1 MKNRIFLDIDFLQME
16 ILNTLPNP
24 VFMKDTELRYV
35 LANQAFEDLFGVR
48 REDLIGK
55 LDQHIFSE
63 RQSVQCNASDLR
75 VLESAEIDEA
85 LETVLRADSEPREM
99 IIRKSRLTLPSGQ
112 KFLVGIM
119 HDITEVS
126 VTNRRLEES
135 QKLLEQQSAALKRMA
150 YTDPLTGCSNR
161 RVLSLKAPEAFA
173 QKGHVGSLLIL
184 DLDHFKRINDTY
196 GHDVGDAILVHLV
209 KVVSQIIRHHDE
221 LVRLGGEEFA
231 VVLAGAQAK
240 NACQIAERIRQ
251 SVEST
256 PMFYGGSSIVM
267 TVSIGVV
274 CWANQGPVDLDTM
287 LIEGD
292 RHLYKAKRNGRNCVV
307 WATTGGDR
315 PA

>member
-75 VLESAEIDEA
+75 VLASAEIDEA

-112 KFLVGIM
+112 MFLVGIM

-209 KVVSQIIRHHDE
+209 KVISQIIRHHDE

-256 PMFYGGSSIVM
+256 PMFYGGSSIVI

>member
-112 KFLVGIM
+112 MFLVGIM

-209 KVVSQIIRHHDE
+209 KVISQIIRHHDE

>member
-75 VLESAEIDEA
+75 VLASAEIDEA

-112 KFLVGIM
+112 MFLVGIM

-209 KVVSQIIRHHDE
+209 KVISQIIRHHDE

>member
-112 KFLVGIM
+112 MFLVGIM

-184 DLDHFKRINDTY
+184 DIDHFKRINDTY

-256 PMFYGGSSIVM
+256 PMFYGGSSIVI

>member
-112 KFLVGIM
+112 MFLVGIM

>member
-75 VLESAEIDEA
+75 VLASAEIDEA

-112 KFLVGIM
+112 MFLVGIM

-251 SVEST
+251 SVELT
-256 PMFYGGSSIVM
+256 PMFYGGSSIVI

>member
-112 KFLVGIM
+112 MFLVGIM

-150 YTDPLTGCSNR
+150 YTDPLTG
-161 RVLSLKAPEAFA
+161 
-173 QKGHVGSLLIL
+173 
-184 DLDHFKRINDTY
+184 
-196 GHDVGDAILVHLV
+196 
-209 KVVSQIIRHHDE
+209 
-221 LVRLGGEEFA
+221 
-231 VVLAGAQAK
+231 
-240 NACQIAERIRQ
+240 
-251 SVEST
+251 
-256 PMFYGGSSIVM
+256 
-267 TVSIGVV
+267 
-274 CWANQGPVDLDTM
+274 
-287 LIEGD
+287 
-292 RHLYKAKRNGRNCVV
+292 
-307 WATTGGDR
+307 
-315 PA
+315 

>member
-16 ILNTLPNP
+16 ILNILPNP

-112 KFLVGIM
+112 RFLVGIM

-196 GHDVGDAILVHLV
+196 GHDVGDAILVHIV

-256 PMFYGGSSIVM
+256 PMFYGGSSIVI

-307 WATTGGDR
+307 WATTGGG
-315 PA
+315 AV

>member
-112 KFLVGIM
+112 MFLVGIM

-184 DLDHFKRINDTY
+184 DLDHFKRSNDTY

-256 PMFYGGSSIVM
+256 PMFYGGSSIVI

>member
-112 KFLVGIM
+112 MFLVGIM

-256 PMFYGGSSIVM
+256 PMFYGGSSIVI

-307 WATTGGDR
+307 WATTGGGL
-315 PA
+315 A

>member
-112 KFLVGIM
+112 MFLVGIM

-256 PMFYGGSSIVM
+256 PMFYGGSSIVI

>member
-112 KFLVGIM
+112 MFLVGNM

-251 SVEST
+251 AVELT
-256 PMFYGGSSIVM
+256 PMFYGGSSIVI

-307 WATTGGDR
+307 WATTGGGL
-315 PA
+315 A